1 MKVYSFPTR
10 VAGTNIFVSHI
21 NDIQSA
27 INYLSTELTNGI
39 GSVDTPRVFKVAAAA
54 TGYASFNVPP
64 AGGTPSAPA
73 SGDLWNDA
81 GTLKFYNGTATKSVA
96 FTDTVGGGSGD
107 VSSNTS
113 TSVDSEVVLF
123 SGTGGKTVKRAT
135 ISGLAKLTSG
145 VLSAATAGTDYAAAA
160 HTHAISDV
168 TGLQTALD
176 LKAALASPTFTGTP
190 AAPTAA
196 VDTNT
201 TQVATTAY
209 VVGQGY
215 LKSATASSTYAA
227 ISHTHAISDVTNLQ
241 TNLDLKAALASPT
254 FTGTPAAPTAAA
266 DTNTTQIATTAYVVG
281 QGYLKS
287 AVASST
293 YAALSHSHAISDVTN
308 LQSSL
313 DLKAALASPT
323 FTGTPAAPT
332 ATADT
337 NTTQLA
343 TTAFVVGQASSTTP
357 VVDGTAAVGT
367 SLKYARAD
375 HVHPTDTSRAAS
387 SHTHAIADVTNLQ
400 TSLDG
405 KAATSHT
412 HAASDV
418 TSGTFDITRIPTGST
433 STTVSLGN
441 HTHALDDLSD
451 VTLTSVTT
459 DQVLKWNGTAWVNGT
474 VSGGGGI
481 GSLGSNGLVVQT
493 ATTPTYAARTI
504 TGTSNEIEVTNGD
517 GVAGN
522 PTIGLPDSVAI
533 ATALTLAGKT
543 INTSTGVGVLASWAV
558 KSYTGTSVTTTT
570 TSLVTTT
577 LTLVNNIVYDV
588 IAYAGAQGNAPS
600 GGFIDL
606 LVDIGTAADETGSR
620 AGTASGERPIFAFD
634 MQTITGT
641 GSAITIAMK
650 GKTTTGTGSVSS
662 GILIAIAFPRG
673 PVMS

>member
-21 NDIQSA
+21 NDIQGA

-160 HTHAISDV
+160 HAHAISDV

-196 VDTNT
+196 ADTNT
-201 TQVATTAY
+201 TQIATTAY

-266 DTNTTQIATTAYVVG
+266 DTNTTQVATTAYVVG
-281 QGYLKS
+281 QAS
-287 AVASST
+287 ATS
-293 YAALSHSHAISDVTN
+293 
-308 LQSSL
+308 
-313 DLKAALASPT
+313 
-323 FTGTPAAPT
+323 
-332 ATADT
+332 
-337 NTTQLA
+337 
-343 TTAFVVGQASSTTP
+343 P

-412 HAASDV
+412 HAAADV
-418 TSGTFDITRIPTGST
+418 TSGTFDIARIPTGST

-451 VTLTSVTT
+451 VTLTSVAT

-474 VSGGGGI
+474 VSGGGG
-481 GSLGSNGLVVQT
+481 
-493 ATTPTYAARTI
+493 ATTLDGLSDVTAPSPSTGEYLRWNGSAWVDAYI
-504 TGTSNEIEVTNGD
+504 TGAWTVTFGD
-517 GVAGN
+517 GTN
-522 PTIGLPDSVAI
+522 AI
-533 ATALTLAGKT
+533 ATGYQIPVVYVPYDHVVTAHTILVPSGTTAVTGSLAVAVNRQPIANYPGSTNLSTIFTPTL
-543 INTSTGVGVLASWAV
+543 STQSI
-558 KSYTGTSVTTTT
+558 VTTTGLST
-570 TSLVTTT
+570 AVSAGIYRFNVTTATPT
-577 LTLVNNIVYDV
+577 LTKVAI
-588 IAYAGAQGNAPS
+588 
-600 GGFIDL
+600 
-606 LVDIGTAADETGSR
+606 
-620 AGTASGERPIFAFD
+620 IFEFYR
-634 MQTITGT
+634 
-641 GSAITIAMK
+641 
-650 GKTTTGTGSVSS
+650 TT
-662 GILIAIAFPRG
+662 
-673 PVMS
+673 

>member
-1 MKVYSFPTR
+1 MKIYTFPVR
-10 VAGTNIFVSHI
+10 VAGTNIYVSHI

-27 INYLSTELTNGI
+27 LNYLSTELTNGI

-73 SGDLWNDA
+73 SGDIWNDA
-81 GTLKFYNGTATKSVA
+81 GTLKFYNGTSTKTVA

-176 LKAALASPTFTGTP
+176 LKAALVSPTFTGTP

-215 LKSATASSTYAA
+215 LKSATASSTYAL
-227 ISHTHAISDVTNLQ
+227 ISHSHAISDVTNLQ

-308 LQSSL
+308 LQSNL

-343 TTAFVVGQASSTTP
+343 TTAYVVGQASSTTP

-459 DQVLKWNGTAWVNGT
+459 DQVLKWNGTAWVNDT
-474 VSGGGGI
+474 VSSGSGI

-543 INTSTGVGVLASWAV
+543 INTSTGVGIVANWAV
-558 KSYTGTSVTTTT
+558 KSYTGTSVSTTTKT
-570 TSLVTTT
+570 LVSTT
-577 LTLVNNIVYDV
+577 LTLVSGIVYDV

-600 GGFIDL
+600 TGYIDL
-606 LVDIGTAADETGSR
+606 IVDIGSAVDEVGSR

-634 MQTITGT
+634 KQTVTGT
-641 GSAITIAMK
+641 GSSITVSMK
-650 GKTTTGTGSVSS
+650 AKTTTSTGSVSS
-662 GILIAIAFPRG
+662 GILIAVAFPRG